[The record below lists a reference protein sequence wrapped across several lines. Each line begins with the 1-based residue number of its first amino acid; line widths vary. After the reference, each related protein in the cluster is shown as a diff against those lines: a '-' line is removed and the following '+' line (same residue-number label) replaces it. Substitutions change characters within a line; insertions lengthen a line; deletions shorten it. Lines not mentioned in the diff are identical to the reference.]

1 MSMTAGK
8 YPRISA
14 FLRRVSLPDT
24 VSRRIRRWGH
34 PARLGVLHRTSPFSE
49 VHGFDRGTPVDRY
62 YIERFLDQHREDIHG
77 RVLEMQGSGY
87 TRRYGHD
94 VVEAAVLD
102 IDPTNPVATIIA
114 DLTAANTLLTNQFDC
129 FVLTQTLHL
138 IYDVPAALAHAWRI
152 LRPGGV
158 LLATVPAV
166 GRVANSGDG
175 TTYWRF
181 TSASC
186 QKLFGAAFG
195 DEHVAVE
202 DYGNVLACVAH
213 LMGMAY
219 EEFRRRELDIADA
232 RFPLV
237 IAVRAVKSTLPAIN
251 PVPHSR

>member
-1 MSMTAGK
+1 MRTWTSRSRLRADLQRLLLSDSVSK
-8 YPRISA
+8 RIG
-14 FLRRVSLPDT
+14 
-24 VSRRIRRWGH
+24 RWVQ
-34 PARLGVLHRTSPFSE
+34 PARLGVLRRTFPFSD

-62 YIERFLDQHREDIHG
+62 YIERFLSQHRWDIHG
-77 RVLEMQGSGY
+77 RVLEMQDSGY
-87 TRRYGHD
+87 TCRYGRD

-102 IDPTNPVATIIA
+102 IESANPAATIIA
-114 DLTAANTLLTNQFDC
+114 GLTAAGTIQADQFDC

-138 IYDVPAALAHAWRI
+138 IYDVPVALAQAWRI

-166 GRVANSGDG
+166 GRVANPGDG

-195 DEHVAVE
+195 DAHTAVWA
-202 DYGNVLACVAH
+202 YGNVLTCVAH

-219 EEFRRRELDIADA
+219 EELRCEELDVADP

-237 IAVRAVKSTLPAIN
+237 IAVRAVKAAPTVIS
-251 PVPHSR
+251 PVPRS